1 MIEIDIP
8 GWKALRLT
16 DVVLDVN
23 GTLTCDG
30 QILAGV
36 AERLT
41 ALRTHLRLHL
51 LSADTLG
58 RLDEIAAEL
67 DIVGTRLQRG
77 ESESEQKARFIEALG
92 AAGVVAVG
100 NGANDIGM
108 LRTAGL
114 GIAVLGEEGLAVG
127 LIGVADVL
135 AASILDALDM
145 LLTPNRIVAT
155 LRR

>member
-1 MIEIDIP
+1 MIEIGIP
-8 GWKALRLT
+8 GWKALHLT
-16 DVVLDVN
+16 DLVLDVN
-23 GTLTCDG
+23 GTLTRDG
-30 QILAGV
+30 QVVAGV
-36 AERLT
+36 AERL
-41 ALRTHLRLHL
+41 AVLRQHLQLHL

-58 RLDEIAAEL
+58 RLDAIAAEL
-67 DIVGTRLQRG
+67 DIVGTRVQRG
-77 ESESEQKARFIEALG
+77 ESESEQKARFVEELG
-92 AAGVVAVG
+92 AAGVVSVG

-114 GIAVLGEEGLAVG
+114 GIAVLGAEGLAVG

-145 LLTPNRIVAT
+145 LLTPNRVVAT